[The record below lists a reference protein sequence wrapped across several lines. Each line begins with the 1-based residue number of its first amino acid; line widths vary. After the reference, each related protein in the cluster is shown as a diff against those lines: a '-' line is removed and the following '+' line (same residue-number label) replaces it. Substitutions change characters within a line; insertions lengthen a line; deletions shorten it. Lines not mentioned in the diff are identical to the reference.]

1 MMIRGWFARTTQPVA
16 AVVAEQGIDAERF
29 YVEGARWDDDVYG
42 RMRRSRAGAWGVAA
56 AALTLAVLALAALV
70 MLLPLKTFEPYMIV
84 VYKTTGFTEIARA
97 LDMSGKLDQKNALTV
112 ANLVRYIKARETYDP
127 RLIVE
132 NNRLAGLLS
141 ASSAGAEL
149 EALWA
154 SGNSKRPDKLYGK
167 DTSVQVF
174 VKSVSLLNERTAEV
188 RFSTTEKT
196 LDRELEH
203 HWVGIVRFRY
213 SGEPARNEW
222 RFDNPLGFQVT
233 SYRRDQESIQPTETV
248 K

>member
-1 MMIRGWFARTTQPVA
+1 MIRGWLGRTTEPVA
-16 AVVAEQGIDAERF
+16 AAVAERGVDAERF

-42 RMRRSRAGAWGVAA
+42 RMRRSRAGAWAVAV
-56 AALTLAVLALAALV
+56 AALTLAILALTALV
-70 MLLPLKTFEPYMIV
+70 LLLPLKTFEPYMIV
-84 VYKTTGFTEIARA
+84 VDKTTGFTEIARA

-141 ASSAGAEL
+141 AQNAGAEL
-149 EALWA
+149 ETLWA
-154 SGNSKRPDKLYGK
+154 SGNAKRPDKLYGK
-167 DTSVQVF
+167 DTNVQVF

-196 LDRELEH
+196 LDREVEH

-233 SYRRDQESIQPTETV
+233 NYRRDQESIQPTETG